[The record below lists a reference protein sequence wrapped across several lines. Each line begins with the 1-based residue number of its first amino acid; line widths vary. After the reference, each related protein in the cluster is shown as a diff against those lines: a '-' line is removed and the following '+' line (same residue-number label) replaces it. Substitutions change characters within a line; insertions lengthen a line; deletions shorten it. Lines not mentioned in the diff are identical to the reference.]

1 MKSVDPGILDHSECF
16 TFQPSELAA
25 KTMKYLTWCGHYF
38 CTNSYFMERET
49 YPYVLVIFVRDGNMD
64 VRYCG
69 KNYLIS
75 KGDVLLID
83 CVNPHYYRAHD
94 GLEFLYVHFDGIC
107 SHEVTEMIIQNNN
120 SPVFRRSH
128 NLQVGQEIFKRVQF
142 FSKGGM
148 TNIFQDAFH
157 IERLLYLLSCDAEEK
172 ISEVSPMEKIITHIH
187 ENFTRTI
194 TVEELAKIANVSTSY
209 LAHTFKKQ
217 TGYAPVEYVLKMRME
232 RAMMLLTH
240 SSKTVAEISEE
251 VGYDSLPA
259 FIKIFKRKTNYS
271 PSAYRKL
278 QKSKP

>member
-1 MKSVDPGILDHSECF
+1 
-16 TFQPSELAA
+16 
-25 KTMKYLTWCGHYF
+25 
-38 CTNSYFMERET
+38 
-49 YPYVLVIFVRDGNMD
+49 
-64 VRYCG
+64 
-69 KNYLIS
+69 
-75 KGDVLLID
+75 
-83 CVNPHYYRAHD
+83 
-94 GLEFLYVHFDGIC
+94 
-107 SHEVTEMIIQNNN
+107 
-120 SPVFRRSH
+120 
-128 NLQVGQEIFKRVQF
+128 
-142 FSKGGM
+142 M

-172 ISEVSPMEKIITHIH
+172 TSEVSPSEEIITHIH

-240 SSKTVAEISEE
+240 SNKTVAEISEE